1 MQKLS
6 KQYYYKKDGTRCI
19 NSYKVYISR
28 KLIEETDIKDYD
40 NLNVYREG
48 NKIII
53 EKVEE
58 K

>member
-6 KQYYYKKDGTRCI
+6 KQYYYKKDGTRGV
-19 NSYKVYISR
+19 NSYKVYLSK
-28 KLIEETDIKDYD
+28 KLVEELDIKDYD
-40 NLNVYREG
+40 NLNVYKQG